1 MNGAPGSGP
10 AAVVGALGSEPRL
23 DARFSASTGE
33 AGGSTDFWSRLVNAE
48 TSGQLCEAWL
58 GILCQWIPGTQAG
71 LLLLHESGNNFA
83 PAAVW
88 PDPEREMEFMAAV
101 AQQAL
106 VERKGV
112 VKDESSGLS
121 QCAYP
126 LLSADEAFGVVVLH
140 VATRGQGGLRDA
152 LRILHWGAG
161 WLVGLFDKR
170 RLVERDDRLQ
180 RSALLQD
187 LVLGALA
194 EQQPDEAGRWIVNR
208 LAEGLSCRHVML
220 ARAKPGGMVRID
232 NVSGTSAF
240 EPRANLMVAAREA
253 LRDCVAQA
261 QVQRHPPQEYA
272 PGEAAAPLL
281 AATSL
286 GDYAAESQATVV
298 LALPLVHQ
306 GRTLAALLLD
316 FDRPVDAGTQSFA
329 GTLALALAP
338 ALALQIQA
346 TRSLG
351 SHAGARAASSWRMLV
366 GPRHPGL
373 KLAGV
378 VAALLLVAAAAVDV
392 DFRVRAPAT
401 VEGRVQRAAVAPFDG
416 FIAESR
422 VRAGDLVHAGDV
434 LARLDD
440 RELQLELGKAQ
451 AEAELIDRRLREAMA
466 KGDAVA
472 ARIGQAEAD
481 QARATL
487 GLARERLAR
496 VAVTAPFDG
505 RVVKGDLTQQLGAPV
520 EMGRI
525 LFEVAP
531 LDAWRVVLKVDERDI
546 AYLKD
551 AQAGEMLLAALPGQR
566 FVLRVNKVSPIAL
579 AEDGHNSF
587 RVEAQVQ
594 AQADSGAADAAARI
608 QPGMEGAG
616 KVLVGQH
623 SLLWIAFHR
632 LTDWLRY
639 TAWTL
644 GL

>member
-1 MNGAPGSGP
+1 VSGARGSGP
-10 AAVVGALGSEPRL
+10 AAVVGALASEPRL
-23 DARFSASTGE
+23 GARFSASSAD
-33 AGGSTDFWSRLVNAE
+33 AGASADFWSLLVNAE
-48 TSGQLCEAWL
+48 TSTQLCQAWL

-71 LLLLHESGNNFA
+71 LLLLHDSGNNFA

-88 PDPEREMEFMAAV
+88 PDVERDMAYLAAA

-112 VKDESSGLS
+112 VMDEPSGLA

-140 VATRGQGGLRDA
+140 VAARGQAAMRDA

-170 RLVERDDRLQ
+170 RLIERDERLQ

-187 LVLGALA
+187 LLLGALA
-194 EQQPDEAGRWIVNR
+194 EPQPDAAGRWVVNR
-208 LAEGLSCRHVML
+208 LAEGLPCRHAML
-220 ARAKPGGMVRID
+220 ALSRPNAALQID
-232 NVSGTSAF
+232 SVSGTSVF
-240 EPRANLMVAAREA
+240 EPRANLMAAAREA
-253 LRDCVAQA
+253 LRECVAAGQL
-261 QVQRHPPQEYA
+261 QSHPVAE
-272 PGEAAAPLL
+272 GDGAAPLL
-281 AATSL
+281 AHNAL
-286 GDYAAESQATVV
+286 GDYAAESQAQAV
-298 LALPLVHQ
+298 LVLPLVHQ

-316 FDRPVDAGTQSFA
+316 FDRPLDEATRGFA
-329 GTLALALAP
+329 ATLALALAP
-338 ALALQIQA
+338 ALALQLQA
-346 TRSLG
+346 SRGLRA
-351 SHAGARAASSWRMLV
+351 HAGEQASAAWQLLV

-373 KLAGV
+373 KLGAM
-378 VAALLLVAAAAVDV
+378 VAAVALVASAVVDV

-416 FIAESR
+416 FIAQSS

-440 RELQLELGKAQ
+440 RDLQLELNKAL
-451 AEAELIDRRLREAMA
+451 ADAELSERRLREAMA
-466 KGDAVA
+466 HGDPVAV
-472 ARIGQAEAD
+472 RIAQAEAG
-481 QARATL
+481 QAAAGL

-496 VAVTAPFDG
+496 VVVTAPFDG
-505 RVVKGDLTQQLGAPV
+505 RVVKGDLSQQLGAPV
-520 EMGRI
+520 EQGRV

-531 LDAWRVVLKVDERDI
+531 LDAWRVLLKVDERDI
-546 AYLKD
+546 IQLREG
-551 AQAGEMLLAALPGQR
+551 QSGELLLAGLAGQR
-566 FVLRVNKVSPIAL
+566 FALRVNKVSPVAL

-594 AQADSGAADAAARI
+594 GLSPQLAARI

-616 KVLVGQH
+616 KVLVGEH

-632 LTDWLRY
+632 LGDWLRY
-639 TAWTL
+639 SAWTL

>member
-1 MNGAPGSGP
+1 MSGIPGGGP
-10 AAVVGALGSEPRL
+10 AAVVGALASEPRL
-23 DARFSASTGE
+23 DARFSASSGD
-33 AGGSTDFWSRLVNAE
+33 AGSSTDFWSLLVNAE
-48 TSGQLCEAWL
+48 TSTQLCQAWL

-88 PDPEREMEFMAAV
+88 PDPERDMAYLAGA

-106 VERKGV
+106 IDRKGV
-112 VKDESSGLS
+112 VKDEPSGLA
-121 QCAYP
+121 QYAYP

-140 VATRGQGGLRDA
+140 VASRGQGGVRDA

-170 RLVERDDRLQ
+170 RLIERDERLQ

-187 LVLGALA
+187 LLLGALA
-194 EQQPDEAGRWIVNR
+194 EQQPDEAGRWLVNR
-208 LAEGLSCRHVML
+208 LAEGLPCRHAVL
-220 ARAKPGGMVRID
+220 ARAVPGTALQID
-232 NVSGTSAF
+232 SVSGTSVF
-240 EPRANLMVAAREA
+240 EPRANLMAAAREA
-253 LRDCVAQA
+253 LRECVAA
-261 QVQRHPPQEYA
+261 GQVQCHPQQEGDGATA
-272 PGEAAAPLL
+272 PVLSDSAL
-281 AATSL
+281 A
-286 GDYAAESQATVV
+286 DYVAESQAQTVMV
-298 LALPLVHQ
+298 LPLVHQ

-316 FDRPVDAGTQSFA
+316 FDKPPEPATLAFA
-329 GTLALALAP
+329 RTLALALAP
-338 ALALQIQA
+338 GLALQLQA
-346 TRSLG
+346 TRSLPQ
-351 SHAGARAASSWRMLV
+351 HARERGRAAWAGLV

-378 VAALLLVAAAAVDV
+378 LTAMALVLSAVVQV

-401 VEGRVQRAAVAPFDG
+401 IEGRVQRAAVAPFDG
-416 FIAESR
+416 FIAESK

-440 RELQLELGKAQ
+440 RDLQLELGKSTAD
-451 AEAELIDRRLREAMA
+451 AELTERRLREAMA
-466 KGDAVA
+466 RGDAVA
-472 ARIGQAEAD
+472 VRIAQAEAD
-481 QARATL
+481 QARASM
-487 GLARERLAR
+487 GLVRERLAR
-496 VAVTAPFDG
+496 VAVLAPLEG

-520 EMGRI
+520 EQGRV

-546 AYLKD
+546 IHL
-551 AQAGEMLLAALPGQR
+551 QEGQTGEMLLAGVAGQR
-566 FVLRVNKVSPIAL
+566 FALKVNKVSPVAL

-594 AQADSGAADAAARI
+594 GVAADAAARI

-632 LTDWLRY
+632 LLDWLQY